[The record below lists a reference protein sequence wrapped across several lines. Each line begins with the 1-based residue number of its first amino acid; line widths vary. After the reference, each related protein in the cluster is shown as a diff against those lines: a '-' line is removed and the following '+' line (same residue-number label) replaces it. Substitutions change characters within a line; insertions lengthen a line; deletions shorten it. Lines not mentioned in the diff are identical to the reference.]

1 MSLFWKLVDKTQMAA
16 TREYTDAFI
25 VIKKLFLG
33 GFWGLQSNSI
43 WYERP
48 CRKFKHKEIQIWYVF
63 LILSLHIWNSNF
75 VYLVSSFLNFEFI
88 LNYAS
93 LNKLLKQTKHIVC
106 NKIAYHSAFFSSFSL
121 FWSPPVLPGTSTAHH
136 NYAPWSENEWI
147 SINT

>member
-1 MSLFWKLVDKTQMAA
+1 MGKEEKRDWDHQVALKKSQAGSRNSCFICKFKVKEIQISY
-16 TREYTDAFI
+16 TR
-25 VIKKLFLG
+25 
-33 GFWGLQSNSI
+33 N
-43 WYERP
+43 
-48 CRKFKHKEIQIWYVF
+48 FKHKEIQIWYVF